1 VTPKRHPIQNR
12 PLPKETTLSP
22 SADPPRAATSSPP
35 SPVATALATV
45 VGNLYLALGS
55 TFFSLLTLLVSWI
68 PPRTVLP
75 FAVARLWARGVL
87 LSSGVRLDARY
98 DPTFEPEASYVFLSN
113 HSSLMDIPVVIVGCP
128 GQVRLVA
135 KRSLFQIP
143 IFGWAMTAA
152 GFVSVDRKDRSSAR
166 ETFAAASDKLKRG
179 ISILLFPEGTRGP
192 GDVLL
197 PFQRGGF
204 LLALRSGLPIVPV
217 GIRGSRAVRGREN
230 FLIHPQTVEVRFG
243 APIDPGPYGLRRKK
257 ELVAEVRRQIAEL
270 AGVEV
275 GDVAEV

>member
-1 VTPKRHPIQNR
+1 
-12 PLPKETTLSP
+12 LSP
-22 SADPPRAATSSPP
+22 SADSPRRASLSSTSAT
-35 SPVATALATV
+35 VLATL
-45 VGNLYLALGS
+45 VGNVYLLLGS
-55 TFFSLLTLLVSWI
+55 IFFSLLTLLVSWV

-75 FAVARLWARGVL
+75 FAVARLWARGIL
-87 LSSGVRLDARY
+87 LTSGVRIDARF
-98 DPTFEPEASYVFLSN
+98 DPAFDPQARYVFLSN
-113 HSSLMDIPVVIVGCP
+113 HQSLMDIPVVLVSCP

-143 IFGWAMTAA
+143 IFGWAMSAA

-179 ISILLFPEGTRGP
+179 ISVLLFPEGTRGQ
-192 GDVLL
+192 GQVLL

-217 GIRGSRAVRGREN
+217 GIRRSREVRGTDN
-230 FLIHPQTVEVRFG
+230 LLIHPGTVEVRYG
-243 APIDPGPYGLRRKK
+243 APLDPTAYGLRRKR
-257 ELVAEVRRQIAEL
+257 ELTAEVRQRIAEL

-275 GDVAEV
+275 GEIAEASEPVTEPA